1 MEKSTSEWA
10 RFSPL
15 TFAYSSIF
23 YPLNAGRN
31 FITDATTLTSGG
43 ISDAKCYVGPDAVH
57 TYDKAHY
64 NYTINECP
72 HILLTD
78 CRQETKFAITAHQ
91 GSEGQKIITAIFGK
105 DVVELDPSGWITV
118 NGAKSSYKSW
128 EKESR
133 VEIRAPGAKEI
144 KAVIYPI
151 STGLVMEI
159 RSWNWNWGSYWNYNW
174 NWMTI
179 KVQGSHVELSAPKY
193 LRGQACGLCGDFNQ
207 EIVGEFMTPQRCALS
222 TGELMAASFRV
233 YFL

>member
-1 MEKSTSEWA
+1 
-10 RFSPL
+10 
-15 TFAYSSIF
+15 
-23 YPLNAGRN
+23 
-31 FITDATTLTSGG
+31 
-43 ISDAKCYVGPDAVH
+43 
-57 TYDKAHY
+57 
-64 NYTINECP
+64 
-72 HILLTD
+72 LLTD

-193 LRGQACGLCGDFNQ
+193 LRGQACGMCGDFNQ